1 MMSLLEVKKKELG
14 VKRLELQIDEFEVR
28 KLDLQVE
35 LDSMDNKISAVKADI
50 ITKQQEI
57 EELKNK
63 DGGN

>member
-1 MMSLLEVKKKELG
+1 MSLLEVKKKELG

-50 ITKQQEI
+50 NTKQQEI
-57 EELKNK
+57 EEIKNK

>member
-50 ITKQQEI
+50 NTKQQEI
-57 EELKNK
+57 EEIKNK